1 MIEDNLWS
9 LQDDSAGVEQADKTL
24 QLESVVVDQVTPSCD
39 IVDIIRPAV
48 QVPSQIKSEI
58 PETMQ
63 QLQEKEE
70 FMRKN
75 TVQLQNEFD
84 KEDEEL
90 VESMR
95 ALENFQR
102 NSHEGNDGIL
112 GPYENKGQESM
123 NMVGVEA
130 LPENIESKLLLEQ
143 EIYEMDKVR
152 LEYIKRGEPYKVM
165 TDVAHLEAGLSNL
178 RQQLAVQKTDFEVV
192 LDEEQAAA
200 DKAVE
205 EQRLKEYWAAA
216 KVDAE
221 QQCMEEDRLAAERK
235 IFEEE
240 QKDEHQTFLDN
251 ELFITTE
258 KILDGERIMTDKK
271 SSERVILASESRL
284 LDEERTTTN
293 QQSRKGHINADR
305 KVLEERIKT
314 ADQKF
319 LDKKLSRNSLEK
331 EPTAAINYSRRDRVA
346 LRGNI
351 LKQYRI
357 FANENNLDLA
367 KLRATKI
374 KSRTER
380 NAARGILFKGMNM
393 KVPSPSKYT
402 EGIQVDKGE
411 EKSHYSDKI
420 NANSFDDAIT
430 HRYTCSR
437 FQKHDESSIEHQQV
451 ISDALQILDVARRAP
466 SGFNVQPW
474 RAVMVCSTEAK
485 ERLSHY
491 ALAHNADRIRDSDC
505 SVVFLAD
512 KECGREM
519 SRFGM
524 FLQEQD
530 QVVAKAK
537 NRKPMSKSKVRYTQ
551 ALVLLFSSGYPIPR
565 WIGAPFSFFVRL
577 GVAAVSVLSRRRILV
592 PSLSS
597 AECWA
602 SKNCMLFA
610 MSYILGCASRNLA
623 TAPMEG
629 FNAGGVR
636 KVLGIPKRFAIPLIV
651 STGKPLQQADTI
663 SGVEGDVSV
672 SSPKHV
678 YTNRYPMNQVLYQD
692 KYGQDFTIQKH

>member
-1 MIEDNLWS
+1 MKQKSSILKLLHVVLLCS
-9 LQDDSAGVEQADKTL
+9 FHKLVSGLLGYLQIKLPSKSNCKVEQ
-24 QLESVVVDQVTPSCD
+24 
-39 IVDIIRPAV
+39 
-48 QVPSQIKSEI
+48 KS
-58 PETMQ
+58 
-63 QLQEKEE
+63 L
-70 FMRKN
+70 
-75 TVQLQNEFD
+75 
-84 KEDEEL
+84 
-90 VESMR
+90 
-95 ALENFQR
+95 
-102 NSHEGNDGIL
+102 
-112 GPYENKGQESM
+112 
-123 NMVGVEA
+123 
-130 LPENIESKLLLEQ
+130 KLLFKNGNPE
-143 EIYEMDKVR
+143 EI
-152 LEYIKRGEPYKVM
+152 
-165 TDVAHLEAGLSNL
+165 H
-178 RQQLAVQKTDFEVV
+178 
-192 LDEEQAAA
+192 
-200 DKAVE
+200 
-205 EQRLKEYWAAA
+205 
-216 KVDAE
+216 
-221 QQCMEEDRLAAERK
+221 
-235 IFEEE
+235 
-240 QKDEHQTFLDN
+240 
-251 ELFITTE
+251 
-258 KILDGERIMTDKK
+258 
-271 SSERVILASESRL
+271 
-284 LDEERTTTN
+284 
-293 QQSRKGHINADR
+293 
-305 KVLEERIKT
+305 
-314 ADQKF
+314 
-319 LDKKLSRNSLEK
+319 
-331 EPTAAINYSRRDRVA
+331 
-346 LRGNI
+346 
-351 LKQYRI
+351 
-357 FANENNLDLA
+357 
-367 KLRATKI
+367 
-374 KSRTER
+374 
-380 NAARGILFKGMNM
+380 
-393 KVPSPSKYT
+393 
-402 EGIQVDKGE
+402 
-411 EKSHYSDKI
+411 
-420 NANSFDDAIT
+420 ANSFDDAIT